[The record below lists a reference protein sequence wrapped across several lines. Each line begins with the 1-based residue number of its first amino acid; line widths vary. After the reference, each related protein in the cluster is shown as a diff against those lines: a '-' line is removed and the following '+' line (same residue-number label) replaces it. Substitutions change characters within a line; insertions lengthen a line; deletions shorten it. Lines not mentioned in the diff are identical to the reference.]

1 MTKKINPNLTA
12 EQKLIYLRKVLNVL
26 DQVSLIMKKGKEV
39 FIVQT
44 VVKNYLIQKQNMR
57 VDQAGLLFM
66 NLCLTYLKPKQITT

>member
-12 EQKLIYLRKVLNVL
+12 EQKLILFEEGTERAGSSELNHEKREG
-26 DQVSLIMKKGKEV
+26 S

-57 VDQAGLLFM
+57 VDQAGLPFM